1 MVGIKNFL
9 SNDIGIDLGT
19 ANTLVTLKDSGVVM
33 SEPSVVAVYKNSKK
47 VVAVGENAKKML
59 VIMAGSDVKVKCISC
74 EREMII
80 PRVKLE
86 KSIKSIIPK
95 GEN

>member
-1 MVGIKNFL
+1 MPMLLAFHPGDILNMKKNH
-9 SNDIGIDLGT
+9 
-19 ANTLVTLKDSGVVM
+19 AC
-33 SEPSVVAVYKNSKK
+33 SK
-47 VVAVGENAKKML
+47 EAKQML
-59 VIMAGSDVKVKCISC
+59 VLMAGSDIKVKCISC

>member
-1 MVGIKNFL
+1 MPEIKVFHPGDTLNMKKNHAC
-9 SNDIGIDLGT
+9 SKT
-19 ANTLVTLKDSGVVM
+19 AKQLLVL
-33 SEPSVVAVYKNSKK
+33 
-47 VVAVGENAKKML
+47 
-59 VIMAGSDVKVKCISC
+59 MAGSDIKVKCTSC

-86 KSIKSIIPK
+86 KNIKSVIPK

>member
-1 MVGIKNFL
+1 MAEIKVFHTGDVLNMKK
-9 SNDIGIDLGT
+9 NHACGET
-19 ANTLVTLKDSGVVM
+19 AKQ
-33 SEPSVVAVYKNSKK
+33 
-47 VVAVGENAKKML
+47 ML
-59 VIMAGSDVKVKCISC
+59 VLMAGSDIKVKCISC
-74 EREMII
+74 GREMII

>member
-1 MVGIKNFL
+1 MPEIKVFHPG
-9 SNDIGIDLGT
+9 DIL
-19 ANTLVTLKDSGVVM
+19 NMK
-33 SEPSVVAVYKNSKK
+33 KNH
-47 VVAVGENAKKML
+47 ACAKEAKRML